1 MTAGAG
7 NGRPTGA
14 GQAWGDGALLPEWLA
29 ARLGAGPARFGIL
42 LVTGHVVVIDAVRHV
57 RQSPAGQVWIDVEL
71 LIPFKKDGFPWGHFP
86 LVKRTSEDRAAG
98 SINAA
103 HVVALVEVDTWEV
116 PPLQPGIE

>member
-1 MTAGAG
+1 
-7 NGRPTGA
+7 
-14 GQAWGDGALLPEWLA
+14 
-29 ARLGAGPARFGIL
+29 
-42 LVTGHVVVIDAVRHV
+42 VRHV